1 MTTPSPALGIEIAD
15 DSARLRQPRA
25 GAEPPAAARWKAA
38 EARLYPLVVVDSRL
52 YEAAVTLVREVADV
66 LRRRCGTVTELVDVD
81 PAAILAGCPSASVMS
96 AFGLDPGTAF
106 DAACAYRWRE
116 LTAEQADAGLD
127 ADQDGSR

>member
-1 MTTPSPALGIEIAD
+1 MTTPSPSLGIEIAD
-15 DSARLRQPRA
+15 GSARLRRPPA
-25 GAEPPAAARWKAA
+25 AAEPPAAARWKAA
-38 EARLYPLVVVDSRL
+38 ESRLYPLVVVDSRL

-81 PAAILAGCPSASVMS
+81 AAVIMAGCPSASALS
-96 AFGLDPGTAF
+96 ALGFDPGTAF

-116 LTAEQADAGLD
+116 LTAEQTETELE

>member
-15 DSARLRQPRA
+15 DSARLRRPPG

-38 EARLYPLVVVDSRL
+38 ETRLYPLIVVDSHL

-66 LRRRCGTVTELVDVD
+66 LRRRCTTVTELVDVD
-81 PAAILAGCPSASVMS
+81 AAVILAGCPSASVMS
-96 AFGLDPGTAF
+96 SFGFDPGTAF

-116 LTAEQADAGLD
+116 LTAERTHPSLE
-127 ADQDGSR
+127 ADQDGSQ